1 MRTVN
6 LILISS
12 FLTACGMTDQTN
24 NSTQAVLE
32 QPNTEAF
39 RPAYHFTPPK
49 SWMNDPNGM
58 VYFQGE
64 YHLFYQHNP
73 HSSVWGPMHWGH
85 AISKDMV
92 HWEHQ
97 EIKLYPD
104 EHGTIFSGSAVVD
117 WQNSSG
123 FGSKDNP
130 PLVAMYTYHDEEK
143 AAQGAID
150 FQTQGLA
157 YSLDKGRT
165 WKKYDNNPVL
175 KNPGIRDFRD
185 PKVNWHEPTQQW
197 TMVLAQDD
205 HIGFYTS
212 KNLKD
217 WQFES
222 NFGEGWGSHAGV
234 WECPD
239 LIKVRVEGT
248 EQYKYVLLVS
258 INPGAPNGGSG
269 TQYFIGDFDG
279 SQFTLDED
287 YQQQLT
293 STPAVFPAGLNFSDF
308 KNGLNKWQV
317 TGNAFHVESDPQ
329 GNSVLSSFN
338 QSDQATGTVLSQPFT
353 INHDYIN
360 FKIAGGKHENST
372 VMQLLINDE
381 VVKTAKGNN
390 SGNMIERAWD
400 VSNLKAKQG
409 QIKIIDTEQGDWGHV
424 KVADITFSD
433 KAAKAKV
440 EPSIWLDYG
449 TDNYAGVTFSDTQD
463 NRHLFMGWMSNW
475 QYANVVPTTTWRSA
489 MTLPRELKLVETAKG
504 IRVAS
509 EPVKELQ
516 ALLSEPQVKTKLSGK
531 SRYQLDELF
540 NITPGQFKFSFNL
553 KNDKQQAIDIVMSAD
568 SGEQT
573 TLRLDPIKGVMTLD
587 RTEAGLSH
595 FEPGFA
601 SIQTAPLD
609 EGLEQYDVD
618 VWIDKASIEVFVNK
632 GVSTMTSVVFPTQ
645 AYHNVSVNAAQEVT
659 LSEVQLNNIVG
670 KK

>member
-12 FLTACGMTDQTN
+12 FLTACGMNNQTN
-24 NSTQAVLE
+24 DSTQKLVE
-32 QPNTEAF
+32 QPDTELF

-49 SWMNDPNGM
+49 NWMNDPNGM
-58 VYFQGE
+58 VYYQGE
-64 YHLFYQHNP
+64 FHLFYQHNP
-73 HSSVWGPMHWGH
+73 GSSVWGPMHWGH

-123 FGSKDNP
+123 FGSKENP

-157 YSLDKGRT
+157 YSVDKGRT
-165 WKKYDNNPVL
+165 WQKYENNPVL

-222 NFGEGWGSHAGV
+222 NFGLEWGSHAGV

-239 LIKVRVEGT
+239 LIRVKVEGT
-248 EQYKYVLLVS
+248 DQYKYVLLVS

-269 TQYFIGDFDG
+269 TQYFVGDFDG
-279 SQFTLDED
+279 NQFTLDEE
-287 YQQQLT
+287 YQQKLA
-293 STPAVFPAGLNFSDF
+293 STPAAFPKGLNFSDF
-308 KNGLNKWQV
+308 KNGLSKWQV
-317 TGNAFHVESDPQ
+317 TGNAFHVENDQQ
-329 GNSVLSSFN
+329 GNAVLSSFN
-338 QSDQATGTVLSQPFT
+338 QSDKVTGTILSQPFT

-372 VMQLLINDE
+372 VMQLLINGE
-381 VVKTAKGNN
+381 IVKSAKGDN
-390 SGNMIERAWD
+390 SGNMVERAWD

-409 QIKIIDTEQGDWGHV
+409 QIKIIDTEEGDWGHV

-433 KAAKAKV
+433 EAAKAKV

-449 TDNYAGVTFSDTQD
+449 TDNYAGVTFSDTQE

-489 MTLPRELKLVETAKG
+489 MTIPRELKLVDTPQG

-516 ALLSEPQVKTKLSGK
+516 SVLSEPQIKAKLTGK
-531 SRYQLDELF
+531 NSYQLDELF
-540 NITPGQFKFSFNL
+540 NIIPGQFKFSFNFI
-553 KNDKQQAIDIVMSAD
+553 NDNQAVDIILSAD

-573 TLRLDPIKGVMTLD
+573 VLTLDPVKGVMTLD
-587 RTEAGLSH
+587 RTQAGLSD

-601 SIQTAPLD
+601 SIQTGPLD
-609 EGLEQYDVD
+609 KGLKQYDIE
-618 VWIDKASIEVFVNK
+618 VWVDKASIEVFVNQ
-632 GVSTMTSVVFPTQ
+632 GIGTMTSIIFPTQ
-645 AYHNVSVNAAQEVT
+645 AYHKVNVNAAQEVS
-659 LSEVQLNNIVG
+659 LSEIQLNNIVG
-670 KK
+670 NN